1 MNNAQFMNK
10 KVVWTFKTLVNDI
23 LPTTCYLMTNE
34 TFENHTT
41 IVEMKIHWHKNIVH
55 PNQITFQS
63 CGVIRFFKSQHTPI
77 VVFALLGLQVR
88 FLSS

>member
-1 MNNAQFMNK
+1 MMHK

-34 TFENHTT
+34 TFGNHIK
-41 IVEMKIHWHKNIVH
+41 IVEMKIHWHINIVH
-55 PNQITFQS
+55 PNQIAFQS

-77 VVFALLGLQVR
+77 VIFALLCLQVG